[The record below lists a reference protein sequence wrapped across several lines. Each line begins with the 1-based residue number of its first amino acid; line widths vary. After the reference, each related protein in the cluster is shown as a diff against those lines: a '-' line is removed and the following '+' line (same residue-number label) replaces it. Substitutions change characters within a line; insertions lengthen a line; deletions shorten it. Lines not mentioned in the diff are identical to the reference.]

1 MPISRRHFIACAGI
15 VAIGSACR
23 PEGLLESQADRFV
36 KFRNEFKGKI
46 ILPGDADYDRAR
58 APASFNPR
66 TDKHPRFIARC
77 MNADDIVSALEFA
90 RTQSREVAV
99 RSGGHDSLGASVCN
113 GGIVIDLSQMKSIM
127 INREHRTARVE
138 PGVRASD
145 LNTATGPHGLA
156 AVLGCHPAVGV
167 AGLTVGGGLGWLLG
181 RFGAACDNLVSADVI
196 SADGKLMHASAGE
209 NVDLFWALRGGGGN
223 FGIVTSL

>member
-1 MPISRRHFIACAGI
+1 MRIGRRDFIACAGI

-23 PEGLLESQADRFV
+23 LDGLLKFQADRFV
-36 KFRNEFKGKI
+36 QLRNKFKGTV
-46 ILPGDADYDRAR
+46 ILPGEADYDRAR

-90 RTQSREVAV
+90 HTESLEVAV
-99 RSGGHDSLGASVCN
+99 RSGGHDALGASVCD

-127 INREHRTARVE
+127 VDREHRTARVE

-145 LNTATGPHGLA
+145 LNTATSPHGLA
-156 AVLGCHPAVGV
+156 AGLGGHPAVGV

-196 SADGKLMHASAGE
+196 SADGKLRHARADE
-209 NVDLFWALRGGGGN
+209 NADLFWALRGGGGN
-223 FGIVTSL
+223 FGIVTY